1 VANVAA
7 AGPAGAAVVVVVVV
21 FGICGAVHDNQDKLK
36 RQIDICKG
44 QYH

>member
-7 AGPAGAAVVVVVVV
+7 AGPAGAAVVVVV
-21 FGICGAVHDNQDKLK
+21 FGIGGAVHDNQDKLK